1 MPSQSPLPAVKAT
14 TRPSTPPKMP
24 VLGIPLAL
32 TSYDEAMDWLDD
44 RVMARDQVLVS
55 AAAVHLVM
63 VAQED
68 PDVRDAVLNH
78 TLVLPDGV
86 PLVWAQRAL
95 GHREASRVYGP
106 DLMAKYLER
115 SVSTGVRHYLYGGRS
130 QGALVELA
138 LSLRRTYPGVRI
150 VGGYSPPHEPNGA
163 GTRPAPFRPLTDEE
177 ERWVIGDI
185 NRSGADVVWVG
196 IGQPK
201 QEVWA
206 AEIRGRIEAPVM
218 IGVGAA
224 FDFHA
229 GLIPQAPAWMQD
241 YGLEWV
247 YRLTQEPRRL
257 WPRYA
262 RYNPRFVLG
271 FGRQY
276 ARHRLRGRAG

>member
-1 MPSQSPLPAVKAT
+1 
-14 TRPSTPPKMP
+14 MP

-32 TSYDEAMDWLDD
+32 TSSEETMEWKDG
-44 RVMARDQVLVS
+44 RVMAREQALVS

-63 VAQED
+63 VAQENAE
-68 PDVRDAVLNH
+68 VRDAVMRH
-78 TLVLPDGV
+78 TLVVPDGV

-95 GHREASRVYGP
+95 GHSEASRVYGP

-115 SVSTGVRHYLYGGRS
+115 SVTTGVRHYLYGGRS

-138 LSLRRTYPGVRI
+138 LSLRRRYPGVRI
-150 VGGYSPPHEPNGA
+150 VGGYSPPHEPHGSS
-163 GTRPAPFRPLTDEE
+163 TRPSPFRALSEEE
-177 ERWVIGDI
+177 ERWVIDDI
-185 NRSGADVVWVG
+185 NRSRADVVWVG

-201 QEVWA
+201 QELWA
-206 AEIRGRIEAPVM
+206 AEIRDRVEAPVM
-218 IGVGAA
+218 VGVGAA

-271 FGRQY
+271 FGRQF
-276 ARHRLRGRAG
+276 ARHRLRGSAG

>member
-1 MPSQSPLPAVKAT
+1 M
-14 TRPSTPPKMP
+14 PPKMP

-32 TSYDEAMDWLDD
+32 TSYEGTMDWLDA

-63 VAQED
+63 VAQEN

-106 DLMAKYLER
+106 DLMAKYLAR
-115 SVSTGVRHYLYGGRS
+115 SVRTGVRHYLYGGRS

-138 LSLRRTYPGVRI
+138 LSLRRSYPGVRI
-150 VGGYSPPHEPNGA
+150 VGGYSPPHESNGA

-177 ERWVIGDI
+177 ERWVIDDI
-185 NRSGADVVWVG
+185 NRSRADVVWVG

-206 AEIRGRIEAPVM
+206 AEIRDRVEAPVM